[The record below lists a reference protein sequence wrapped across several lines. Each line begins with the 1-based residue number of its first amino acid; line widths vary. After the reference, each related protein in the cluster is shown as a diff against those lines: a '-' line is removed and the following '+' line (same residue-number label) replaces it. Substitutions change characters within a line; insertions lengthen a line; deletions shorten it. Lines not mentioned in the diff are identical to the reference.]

1 MAILSYFFDGGQVTA
16 AYVTQGDVVPANNK
30 RKISAAIVCNDTA
43 IAKTFTA
50 QIIGSAGAAAITLIS
65 DLVINPGES
74 YTCPELVGRGMNAG
88 GYIQVKS
95 DVAGMDFKFEAFN
108 ITNG

>member
-1 MAILSYFFDGGQVTA
+1 MAILSYFFDGGQVTN
-16 AYVTQGDVVPANNK
+16 VFVVQGDVVPANTK

-43 IAKTFTA
+43 IAKTFNA
-50 QIIGSAGAAAITLIS
+50 QIIGSAGGAAINLIS
-65 DLVINPGES
+65 GLTINPGES

-88 GYIQVKS
+88 GYIQVSS
-95 DVAGMDFKFEAFN
+95 DVGGMDFKYEAFN

>member
-1 MAILSYFFDGGQVTA
+1 MSILSYFFDGSQLTN
-16 AYVTQGDVVPANNK
+16 AYAVQGDVVPANTK
-30 RKISAAIVCNDTA
+30 RKISAAIVCNDTS
-43 IAKTFTA
+43 IAKTINV
-50 QIIGSAGAAAITLIS
+50 QIIGSAGASAITLIK

-88 GYIQVKS
+88 GYIQALS
-95 DVAGMDFKFEAFN
+95 DVAGMDFKYEAFN